1 MGAMLM
7 LEQAAEPT
15 WRRFEESLDDLL
27 RRWHL
32 SSVRADVGLGY
43 PAENVSCRPF
53 KTSTQYDAENGSLDA
68 RIDAILLTGVG
79 HCIERMVDPWRTAI
93 YINARNLAIGLSVWT
108 SARLPSDDMAR
119 AIVVAEART
128 QLLRLLQSD
137 GLA

>member
-7 LEQAAEPT
+7 LEQTEACDGEAA
-15 WRRFEESLDDLL
+15 LDDLI

-32 SSVRADVGLGY
+32 FASREDFGLGY
-43 PAENVSCRPF
+43 PVENVTCKLYR
-53 KTSTQYDAENGSLDA
+53 TSRQHDDQNGALDTDAN
-68 RIDAILLTGVG
+68 AILLTGVG

-108 SARLPSDDMAR
+108 SARLPADDMAR